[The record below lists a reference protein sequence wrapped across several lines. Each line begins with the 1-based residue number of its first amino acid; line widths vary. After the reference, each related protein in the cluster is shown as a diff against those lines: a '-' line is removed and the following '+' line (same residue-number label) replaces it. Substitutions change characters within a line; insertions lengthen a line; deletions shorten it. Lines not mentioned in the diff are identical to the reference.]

1 MKLTRNKLKDLISE
15 VIKENTEPSMLLTEV
30 TYAGAKDKINNQ
42 KLTFA
47 IFSSYRSER
56 SARQNREVDIKVRE
70 FLNSSGYPYTVVEGG
85 YKETPRDKET
95 GEEIP
100 GAEKTSEIEKS
111 YLIFEQDSRPDVA
124 KTMDLF
130 SVAKKASDMAQQ
142 ESFSFGYPR
151 MVKEPDGAEY
161 KEMYIAIYAPNAKA
175 PGPAHHIKASWAGPY
190 SSLDQL
196 TSSSGYY
203 TKVRS
208 TKGTFMQ
215 EANRLRS
222 IKPENYM
229 HKRELRHK
237 ISILEQLSEKYD

>member
-1 MKLTRNKLKDLISE
+1 MKLTKKKLRELINE
-15 VIKENTEPSMLLTEV
+15 VIKENDEPSMLLTEV
-30 TYAGAKDKINNQ
+30 TFAGAKDKINNQ

-47 IFSSYRSER
+47 VFSTYRSER
-56 SARQNREVDIKVRE
+56 SARENRKVDIQVRD
-70 FLNSSGYPYTVVEGG
+70 FLKTTGYPYTVVEGG

-130 SVAKKASDMAQQ
+130 TVAKRASDMSQQ

-151 MVKEPDGAEY
+151 MVKDPDGTEY
-161 KEMYIAIYAPNAKA
+161 KEMFIAIYAPSAKA

-190 SSLDQL
+190 SSIDKLM
-196 TSSSGYY
+196 SSSGYY

-215 EANRLRS
+215 EANRLRK
-222 IKPENYM
+222 IQPENYS

>member
-1 MKLTRNKLKDLISE
+1 
-15 VIKENTEPSMLLTEV
+15 
-30 TYAGAKDKINNQ
+30 
-42 KLTFA
+42 
-47 IFSSYRSER
+47 
-56 SARQNREVDIKVRE
+56 
-70 FLNSSGYPYTVVEGG
+70 
-85 YKETPRDKET
+85 
-95 GEEIP
+95 
-100 GAEKTSEIEKS
+100 
-111 YLIFEQDSRPDVA
+111 
-124 KTMDLF
+124 
-130 SVAKKASDMAQQ
+130 MAQQ

-215 EANRLRS
+215 EAMRLRA

>member
-1 MKLTRNKLKDLISE
+1 M
-15 VIKENTEPSMLLTEV
+15 IKEVLESKNQSMILTEV

-47 IFSSYRSER
+47 VFSTSRSER
-56 SARQNREVDIKVRE
+56 SARENRKVDIEVRE
-70 FLNSSGYPYTVVEGG
+70 FLNSTGYPYTVVEGG

-130 SVAKKASDMAQQ
+130 SVAKKACMMSQQ

-151 MVKEPDGAEY
+151 MIKDPDGAEY
-161 KEMYIAIYAPNAKA
+161 KEMFIAIYAPSAKA

-190 SSLDQL
+190 STIDELV
-196 TSSSGYY
+196 SSSGYY
-203 TKVRS
+203 TKVRG

-215 EANRLRS
+215 EANRLRN
-222 IKPENYM
+222 IQPESYL
-229 HKRELRHK
+229 HKRELRHQ
-237 ISILEQLSEKYD
+237 ISILEQLSDKYD